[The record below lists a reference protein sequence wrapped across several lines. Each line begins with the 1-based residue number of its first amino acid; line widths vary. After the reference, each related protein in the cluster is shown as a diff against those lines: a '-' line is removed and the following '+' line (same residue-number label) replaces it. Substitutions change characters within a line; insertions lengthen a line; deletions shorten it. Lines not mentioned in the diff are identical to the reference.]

1 MIRVAFDIGGT
12 FTDFVL
18 HDDVRGTT
26 RALKVPTTA
35 RDPSAAVIA
44 GIEQLLAAAEVAAQD
59 VDTVLHATTV
69 ATNAVLERK
78 GAATGLVTTAGFRDV
93 LIIGRQKR
101 YETYDLYIDKPTPL
115 VARRH
120 IAEVIER
127 IDPHGQVVT
136 ELDEASV
143 DLAIDTMA
151 AAGRET
157 AAISL
162 LHAYARPEHERRI
175 RKRFAERAPRIA
187 VSISS
192 DVSPKFREYERTS
205 TTVTNAYVKPVMDRY
220 LRGLE
225 ATLAQ
230 RGFRNELFVMQSN
243 GGLISPDLAR
253 EFPVR
258 FIESGPAAR
267 IPLCPIRGAAHGH
280 EPGITVGQ

>member
-1 MIRVAFDIGGT
+1 MIRLAFDIGGT

-18 HDDVRGTT
+18 HDSASGTMHS
-26 RALKVPTTA
+26 LKVPTTL
-35 RDPSAAVIA
+35 REPGEAVIA
-44 GIEQLLAAAEVAAQD
+44 GLQLLLEKTGVAGSAI
-59 VDTVLHATTV
+59 DTVLHATTV
-69 ATNAVLERK
+69 ATNAVLERQ
-78 GAATGLVTTAGFRDV
+78 GAATGLITTAGFRDV

-101 YETYDLYIDKPTPL
+101 YETYDLYIDKPAPL
-115 VARRH
+115 VSRRH
-120 IAEVIER
+120 TAEVIER
-127 IDPHGQVVT
+127 VDPRGEVVT
-136 ELDEASV
+136 ALDEASV
-143 DLAIDTMA
+143 DRAIDAMV

-157 AAISL
+157 AAVSL

-175 RKRFAERAPRIA
+175 RARFAQRAPQIA

-258 FIESGPAAR
+258 IIESGPAAG
-267 IPLCPIRGAAHGH
+267 IRM
-280 EPGITVGQ
+280 